1 MLPRCPGRDQTLMS
15 VPELFPCPHC
25 GQELEIWR
33 DESKGRCAACT
44 NHVARQEAL
53 AYAVNISSRDRR
65 IPVGEEV
72 SMAVCEAADPSGEP
86 IYYERFETVVPLSA
100 IEHHSRYKT
109 ACEACRQYGTN
120 LACPPFSPTFIHYTQ
135 GKKSARVICL
145 RLPLEY
151 FSGELLQD
159 RYRLCFKQVRGF
171 LVDELYASREEG
183 YTIAGA
189 GPCMACD
196 RCVAEEGV
204 TICAKPDQRI
214 FSLESLGV
222 NLMDLARRCFGIDL
236 EWSNE
241 SHTAHFVC
249 AMGAVFF
256 HGDAA

>member
-1 MLPRCPGRDQTLMS
+1 MLHKCPGADQTLMS
-15 VPELFPCPHC
+15 APELFPCPHC

-33 DESKGRCAACT
+33 DEKKGRCAACT
-44 NHVARQEAL
+44 KHVARQEAL
-53 AYAVNISSRDRR
+53 AYSVKISHRELLTSAGDDA
-65 IPVGEEV
+65 
-72 SMAVCEAADPSGEP
+72 SMAVCEAVDTSGE
-86 IYYERFETVVPLSA
+86 ILYYERFEAVVPLSA
-100 IEHHSRYKT
+100 IDHHSKYKT

-120 LACPPFSPTFIHYTQ
+120 LACPPFSPAFLQYTA
-135 GKKSARVICL
+135 GKKTARIICL

-159 RYRLCFKQVRGF
+159 RYRLCFKKVRGF
-171 LVDELYASREEG
+171 LVEELSASRDEG

-196 RCVAEEGV
+196 RCVAEEGI
-204 TICAKPDQRI
+204 TECAKPDQRI

-256 HGDAA
+256 QGDAA